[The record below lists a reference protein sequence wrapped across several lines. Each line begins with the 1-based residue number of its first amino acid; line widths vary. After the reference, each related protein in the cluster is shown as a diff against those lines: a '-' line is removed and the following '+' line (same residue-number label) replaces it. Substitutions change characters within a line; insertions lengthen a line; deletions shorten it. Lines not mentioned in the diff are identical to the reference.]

1 MRKIAKYIPVKK
13 LANGELKSL
22 ELEHDGCSITIA
34 SSFIGGCSFSGSNL
48 FDSFKK
54 LNTYLQANG
63 WLPLCNGARGD
74 VMLSGGLADVSGG
87 AMLYVDNKEE
97 GYPLVYIFDT
107 AQESD
112 IKVLA

>member
-1 MRKIAKYIPVKK
+1 M
-13 LANGELKSL
+13 NGELKDL
-22 ELEHDGCSITIA
+22 ALEHDGCSINMT
-34 SSFIGGCSFSGSNL
+34 SQFIDSCSFSGINL

-54 LNTYLQANG
+54 LNVYLQANG

-107 AQESD
+107 AQDSD